1 MSCPAFDE
9 WQGQN
14 KMFCKAANYATWAHP
29 PFLFPPSIHS
39 MCLQCQSPRKQP
51 YTCDS
56 SHRYNLR
63 TRLSTPSPCASQYS
77 PPAPR
82 ATYPTSKRIRFAS
95 ISSTSSLSS
104 VFATPPSSPSAPT
117 LLAESYPLECEIKT
131 TNDQIAN
138 LVEFLT
144 NEVATSRK
152 ERDEIALEAERLKE
166 LAARYSSEATRLQ
179 KLRDTISDS
188 RFHLTWEES
197 ITCGMCK
204 DPCTRPYLIQECK
217 HMFCLECL
225 QQWFNECLH
234 KDLEDVRLPAHLE
247 PRRNL
252 PYTAQT
258 LEEFYIVGVT
268 YVGLS
273 YTCLFCRCR
282 VWEKPQEERTLTAVI
297 SSLTAAL
304 GPAVQADVNDDVNS
318 DVWAG
323 IFLRAIED

>member
-1 MSCPAFDE
+1 MDISADTFPQGLIDLSQSHVVPNTRDPDKACPAFDE

-29 PFLFPPSIHS
+29 PFLFPLSIHS

-56 SHRYNLR
+56 SHRYNLC
-63 TRLSTPSPCASQYS
+63 TRLSTPSPCASRYS

-138 LVEFLT
+138 LMEFLT
-144 NEVATSRK
+144 NEVATSHK

-166 LAARYSSEATRLQ
+166 LAACYSSEATRLQ
-179 KLRDTISDS
+179 KLRDTDLGGVD
-188 RFHLTWEES
+188 HMWHVQ
-197 ITCGMCK
+197 
-204 DPCTRPYLIQECK
+204 RPMHPSL
-217 HMFCLECL
+217 L
-225 QQWFNECLH
+225 N
-234 KDLEDVRLPAHLE
+234 
-247 PRRNL
+247 PR
-252 PYTAQT
+252 
-258 LEEFYIVGVT
+258 
-268 YVGLS
+268 
-273 YTCLFCRCR
+273 
-282 VWEKPQEERTLTAVI
+282 
-297 SSLTAAL
+297 
-304 GPAVQADVNDDVNS
+304 VQAHVLSRMSPTV
-318 DVWAG
+318 V
-323 IFLRAIED
+323 